1 VNILFDLD
9 GTLTDSGVGITR
21 CLQHALARLG
31 REVPAASALRRFV
44 GPPLHETFAEL
55 LRAAPVD
62 PGRSRVGVVG
72 DRRREAA
79 LDPTRARPERP
90 RSARTGVVGDRMHDV
105 RGARANGVKCMG
117 VLWGYGSAE
126 ELRQAAP
133 DHLVSSMS
141 EPCEI
146 IGSEGRP

>member
-1 VNILFDLD
+1 MSGTDAEKRRLIRRVLD
-9 GTLTDSGVGITR
+9 RSSLG
-21 CLQHALARLG
+21 AL
-31 REVPAASALRRFV
+31 
-44 GPPLHETFAEL
+44 ETC
-55 LRAAPVD
+55 
-62 PGRSRVGVVG
+62 
-72 DRRREAA
+72 
-79 LDPTRARPERP
+79 
-90 RSARTGVVGDRMHDV
+90 VVGDRMHDV
-105 RGARANGVKCMG
+105 RGARANGVKCIG